1 MRSTTAAR
9 TAPAPVPSAHAGAAL
24 AVTGLRKSFGDLT
37 AVDGV
42 DLVVAPGEVVALLG
56 PNGAGKTTAIEM
68 MLGLR
73 APDAGAVAVFGMTP
87 RDAIRTGRIGAMMQS
102 GGLVGDIRVREV
114 VGLVA
119 AMHRK
124 PLPVE
129 RALQLAGIEGLAGRA
144 VKTLSGGQRQ
154 RVLFA
159 VAIVPDPDLI
169 VLDEPTVAMDVESRR
184 AFWASMR
191 LLAGDGRSVLFAT
204 HYLEEAD
211 ANADRI
217 VLLARGQVVADGPAT
232 QIKATVDVRRIRCTL
247 PQADADHLATL
258 PGVRGV
264 ESHGDTVIL
273 ACSDADAAL
282 RALIA
287 AAPGARDF
295 EVTGAGLED
304 AFLHLT
310 ADPSPAAAPTA

>member
-1 MRSTTAAR
+1 MPSTSTSSTPAR
-9 TAPAPVPSAHAGAAL
+9 TSAAAVPPL
-24 AVTGLRKSFGDLT
+24 AVTGLRKSFG
-37 AVDGV
+37 AVPAVAGV
-42 DLVVAPGEVVALLG
+42 DLVLAPGEVVALLG
-56 PNGAGKTTAIEM
+56 PNGAGKTTTIEM

-73 APDAGAVAVFGMTP
+73 EPDGGQVAVFGLTA
-87 RDAIRTGRIGAMMQS
+87 REAIRTGRVGAMMQS

-119 AMHRK
+119 AMHSA

-129 RALQLAGIEGLAGRA
+129 RALELAGIADLGGRA

-159 VAIVPDPDLI
+159 LAVVPDPDLI
-169 VLDEPTVAMDVESRR
+169 VLDEPTVAMDVETRR

-191 LLAGDGRSVLFAT
+191 VLAGEGRSVLFAT

-217 VLLARGQVVADGPAT
+217 VLMARGTVVADGPAT

-247 PQADADHLATL
+247 PGADTDRLATL
-258 PGVRGV
+258 PGVRSV
-264 ESHGDTVIL
+264 ESHGETVIL
-273 ACSDADAAL
+273 VCADSDAAL
-282 RALIA
+282 RALLA
-287 AAPGARDF
+287 AEPDARDL
-295 EVTGAGLED
+295 EVTGTGLED

-310 ADPSPAAAPTA
+310 A

>member
-1 MRSTTAAR
+1 MTTEPL
-9 TAPAPVPSAHAGAAL
+9 TATVSEATGT
-24 AVTGLRKSFGDLT
+24 AVHVRGLRKSFGDVI

-56 PNGAGKTTAIEM
+56 PNGAGKTTTIEM
-68 MLGLR
+68 LLGLR
-73 APDAGAVAVFGMTP
+73 KPDGGSVRVFDLDP
-87 RDAIRTGRIGAMMQS
+87 AEAIRTGRVGAMMQT
-102 GGLVGDIRVREV
+102 GGLVGDVTVREV
-114 VGLVA
+114 VHLIA
-119 AMHRK
+119 SMYAT
-124 PLPVE
+124 PLSVD
-129 RALQLAGIEGLAGRA
+129 RALELAGIAELRSRK

-159 VAIVPDPDLI
+159 LAVVPDPDLI

-184 AFWASMR
+184 AFWAAMR
-191 LLAGDGRSVLFAT
+191 VLAADGRSVLFAT

-217 VLLARGQVVADGPAT
+217 VLMARGKVVADGPAT

-247 PQADADHLATL
+247 AEADAERLAAL
-258 PGVRGV
+258 PGVRTV
-264 ESHGDTVIL
+264 DIHGDSVLL

-282 RALIA
+282 RALLA
-287 AAPGARDF
+287 AEPTARDL

-304 AFLHLT
+304 AFLALT
-310 ADPSPAAAPTA
+310 S

>member
-1 MRSTTAAR
+1 MTTEHTSAPPSGSNAR
-9 TAPAPVPSAHAGAAL
+9 PAGAAVTL
-24 AVTGLRKSFGDLT
+24 AGLRKAFGDVT

-42 DLVVAPGEVVALLG
+42 DLAVAPGEVVALLG
-56 PNGAGKTTAIEM
+56 QNGAGKTTTIEM
-68 MLGLR
+68 LLGLR
-73 APDAGAVAVFGMTP
+73 RPDAGTARIFDLDPREAV
-87 RDAIRTGRIGAMMQS
+87 RTGRIGAMMQT
-102 GGLVGDIRVREV
+102 GGLLGDIKVREV
-114 VGLVA
+114 VNLVA
-119 AMHRK
+119 AMHAS
-124 PLPVE
+124 PLTVG
-129 RALQLAGIEGLAGRA
+129 RALELAGIGDLAERM

-159 VAIVPDPDLI
+159 LAVVPDPDLI

-184 AFWASMR
+184 AFWSSMR
-191 LLAGDGRSVLFAT
+191 VLAHEGRSVLFAT

-217 VLLARGQVVADGPAT
+217 VLMARGRVVADGPAT

-247 PQADADHLATL
+247 PGAEPDRLRDRLATL

-264 ESHGDTVIL
+264 DVHGDSVTL

-282 RALIA
+282 RALLA
-287 AAPGARDF
+287 AEPLARDL

-304 AFLHLT
+304 AFLALT
-310 ADPSPAAAPTA
+310 T